1 MSGNTS
7 LWFPFVFI
15 KLNSYVEHL
24 FIYLVAICVSSLR
37 MSIQVLCLFKKLVYL
52 GFLAIGFYE
61 FLGYFGWGYFD
72 EYIYSSDKWFCK
84 YFLLFHPADH
94 FLYCAEVFN
103 VVIMMQ
109 YHLSLV
115 AWAFKVISEKSLPRP
130 MSGSFPLCFL
140 LGDYDFRS
148 YI

>member
-1 MSGNTS
+1 MSGHTS
-7 LWFPFVFI
+7 LWVPFVVI
-15 KLNSYVEHL
+15 KVNSYVEHL

-52 GFLAIGFYE
+52 GFLAFGFYE

-115 AWAFKVISEKSLPRP
+115 AWAFKVISENHCQGQCQEASPYV
-130 MSGSFPLCFL
+130 FF
-140 LGDYDFRS
+140 
-148 YI
+148 